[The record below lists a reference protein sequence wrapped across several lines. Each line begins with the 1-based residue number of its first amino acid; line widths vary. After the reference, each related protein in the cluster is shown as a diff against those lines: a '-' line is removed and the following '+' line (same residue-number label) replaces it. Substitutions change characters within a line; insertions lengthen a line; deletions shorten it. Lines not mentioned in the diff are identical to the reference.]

1 MTSITTNAA
10 INTTAATNTIMRVKE
25 SISCCSILKDT
36 EKLPIF
42 ESDMPVRRNKSL
54 LFCLTAFAL
63 LLILAAADLSCGD
76 IPMREIIQGGMV
88 RDILFG
94 VRIPRVLTA
103 MLAGGALAIAGSQMQ
118 AIFRNP
124 LADPHI
130 MGVSAGAGTG
140 AAIATIVLAAV
151 PGTMVLGSISIA
163 LAAFAG
169 AAVASALI
177 VAISSSV
184 RSGNTLLLSGV
195 MLGFIFSAVTSII
208 EYSANEET
216 LKLFYSWSAGSFS
229 GNRMVEVWILAGL
242 SLAGLSLALTN
253 SKGLNIILFGEE
265 YSELSGAPVKKI
277 RLISMVSCCLVTGA
291 ATAFCGPI
299 GFVGIIAPHITR
311 WLTGTSSHRKV
322 IPASML
328 CGAVLALL
336 ADILSVVG
344 GKPLPAGS
352 TMALIGIPVILF
364 ILIKKK

>member
-1 MTSITTNAA
+1 MSI
-10 INTTAATNTIMRVKE
+10 
-25 SISCCSILKDT
+25 
-36 EKLPIF
+36 
-42 ESDMPVRRNKSL
+42 RRNKSL
-54 LFCLTAFAL
+54 LFFLTAFVL
-63 LLILAAADLSCGD
+63 LLLLAATDLVCGD
-76 IPMREIIQGGMV
+76 IPMREIISGRMV
-88 RDILFG
+88 RDILMG

-103 MLAGGALAIAGSQMQ
+103 ILAGGALSIAGSQMQ

-140 AAIATIVLAAV
+140 AAIATIALAAV
-151 PGTMVLGSISIA
+151 PGTMILGSVSIA
-163 LAAFAG
+163 LAAFVG

-177 VAISSSV
+177 VAVSSSV

-208 EYSANEET
+208 EYSASEES
-216 LKLFYSWSAGSFS
+216 LKVFYSWSAGSFS

-242 SLAGLSLALTN
+242 LAAGLLMAMIN
-253 SKGLNIILFGEE
+253 GKGLDIILFGEE
-265 YSELSGAPVKKI
+265 YSELSGASVKRI
-277 RLISMVSCCLVTGA
+277 RLLSMVSCCLVTGA

-311 WLTGTSSHRKV
+311 WLTGTSSHKV
-322 IPASML
+322 VVPGSML

-352 TMALIGIPVILF
+352 TMALIGIPVILY